1 MRVLTYTHTYKHEG
15 THIRTHTLPLYLS
28 LFFTSTA
35 RSLPIPLITYIQGI
49 WEGHWMPFVCRR
61 GGGGVGTTRVGERVG
76 ERVGIADKS

>member
-61 GGGGVGTTRVGERVG
+61 GGGGGRDNAGGGEGGG
-76 ERVGIADKS
+76 EGGYC